1 MDCLFCKIVNK
12 EIPSRIITETENSI
26 AFLDAF
32 PVSRGHTLVIPKNH
46 YEKVQDMTDIDN
58 NDLFDTVH
66 KVISKVD
73 KLTGSTLLA
82 IHNGK
87 DSGQEIPHVHVHL
100 IPRDPADQAGPVH
113 SMFKDRPKLSDDEL
127 DQIYAKIK
135 SSLIIGEIF
144 FLSRFSFVNIN
155 CMCWTCFCGIHY
167 FFL

>member
-1 MDCLFCKIVNK
+1 MDCIFCKIANK

-58 NDLFDTVH
+58 NDLFDTVR

-100 IPRDPADQAGPVH
+100 IPREPDDRAGPVH
-113 SMFKDRPKLSDDEL
+113 SMFKDRPKLSDEEL
-127 DQIYAKIK
+127 EQLCAKIK
-135 SSLIIGEIF
+135 NS
-144 FLSRFSFVNIN
+144 
-155 CMCWTCFCGIHY
+155 
-167 FFL
+167 

>member
-1 MDCLFCKIVNK
+1 MDCIFCKIANK
-12 EIPSRIITETENSI
+12 EISSRIITETKNSI

-66 KVISKVD
+66 NVISKVD

-100 IPRDPADQAGPVH
+100 IPRELDDQAGPVH

-127 DQIYAKIK
+127 DQLCAKIK
-135 SSLIIGEIF
+135 SS
-144 FLSRFSFVNIN
+144 
-155 CMCWTCFCGIHY
+155 
-167 FFL
+167 

>member
-100 IPRDPADQAGPVH
+100 IPRESDDQAGPVH
-113 SMFKDRPKLSDDEL
+113 SMFKDRPKLSDEEL
-127 DQIYAKIK
+127 EQLCAKIK
-135 SSLIIGEIF
+135 S
-144 FLSRFSFVNIN
+144 N
-155 CMCWTCFCGIHY
+155 
-167 FFL
+167 